1 VPEPNELPNLAN
13 AIFSLEVCSIG
24 QSRTMEDW
32 RPLGKHRMR
41 VEEDV
46 LFVVAQGEIEGDE
59 IIGLCEQLL
68 QIQQKHGWVFEIVDA
83 TAGTG
88 MSAKTRRQNAE
99 WHRQHSLDVEAAV
112 FGAGVFLQTIFS
124 LLANALRIIGRGRLR
139 TQFVANEAEARAW
152 VALRREARRATT

>member
-1 VPEPNELPNLAN
+1 
-13 AIFSLEVCSIG
+13 
-24 QSRTMEDW
+24 MEDW

-41 VEEDV
+41 IEQDV

-59 IIGLCEQLL
+59 IIALCEQLL
-68 QIQQKHGWVFEIVDA
+68 QIQKQHGWAFEIVDA

-99 WHRQHSLDVEAAV
+99 WHRQNTLDVEAAV
-112 FGAGVFLQTIFS
+112 FGAGIFLQTIFS
-124 LLANALRIIGRGRLR
+124 LIGNALRIVGRGRLK

-152 VALRREARRATT
+152 VALRREARRTTT